1 MWRPLPTHA
10 MFGPRVSFWSWVL
23 AIQHGFHRPN
33 ASVATSV
40 HVSSWQTSVR
50 YEDTGG
56 RLHRR
61 ADGIR
66 R

>member
-1 MWRPLPTHA
+1 M
-10 MFGPRVSFWSWVL
+10 SFWSWVL

-33 ASVATSV
+33 ASVATNV